1 MSVDPNSV
9 GQDKQFKDAADAYD
23 AKNGTY
29 QETPGPDI
37 PEDSKFATGNLPVQT
52 QQSPFKLGP
61 MNTGTREGGG
71 E

>member
-1 MSVDPNSV
+1 MAETKPDAGSI
-9 GQDKQFKDAADAYD
+9 GQDKQFNDAVDAYD

-29 QETPGPDI
+29 QETPPENT
-37 PEDSKFATGNLPVQT
+37 PEDSKFATGNMPLQQ

-61 MNTGTREGGG
+61 MGSGGG